1 MRIGLSGT
9 FWGLETTGSGQY
21 VRHLLQALG
30 SLAPTEEYTLFLPRY
45 LGNKG
50 PAPGMPWQARSLRT
64 PFDGL
69 HENLAKVWFEQFS
82 FPRACARIGLDV
94 AHVPYFAPPL
104 WPRVPTVVTIHDLIP
119 LILPEYRGSPW
130 VQGYMRLV
138 SRAAR
143 GAALVLTDSQASA
156 RDILRLLR
164 IPPERLRVI
173 YLAADALY
181 RPLAPAEWQPT
192 CARLGLPSRYLLYLG
207 GFDRRKNLA
216 VLLEAFALARGR
228 LKGVSLVIA
237 GRLPQRDSAFA
248 PDPQRIAQRL
258 GLGDSVRYTGWV
270 AEEDKP
276 ALYAGAEAFLF
287 PSCYEGFGLPVLEAI
302 SCSTPVIVGG
312 GSSLEEVAGPGGL
325 VVSPEDVSALA
336 EAMVRLTHEPKLR
349 QELSARG
356 QEHARGFS
364 WAQTARETLSA
375 YREAV
380 TLSSR

>member
-1 MRIGLSGT
+1 MKVGLSGT

-21 VRHLLQALG
+21 VRHLLQALEE
-30 SLAPTEEYTLFLPRY
+30 LAPEEDCTLFLPCYR
-45 LGNKG
+45 GGKE
-50 PAPGMPWQARSLRT
+50 PAPRLPRQVRSLRT

-69 HENLAKVWFEQFS
+69 NEDLAKVWFEQFS
-82 FPRACARIGLDV
+82 FPRACAKGLDV

-119 LILPEYRGSPW
+119 LILPEYCGSPW
-130 VQGYMRLV
+130 VRGYMHLV

-143 GAALVLTDSQASA
+143 EATLVLTDSRASA
-156 RDILRLLR
+156 RDILRLLH

-173 YLAADALY
+173 YLAVDDLY
-181 RPLAPAEWQPT
+181 RPLAPEEWRPT
-192 CARLGLPSRYLLYLG
+192 CERLGLPPRYLLYLG
-207 GFDRRKNLA
+207 GFDQRKNLA
-216 VLLEAFALARGR
+216 GLLEAFALARGR

-237 GRLPQRDSAFA
+237 GRLPTRDSAFA

-258 GLGDSVRYTGWV
+258 GLGDSVHYTGWV

-276 ALYAGAEAFLF
+276 ALYAGAEAFIF
-287 PSCYEGFGLPVLEAI
+287 PSYYEGFGLPVLEAI
-302 SCSTPVIVGG
+302 SCGTPVIVGG
-312 GSSLEEVAGPGGL
+312 GSSLEEIAGPGGL

-349 QELSARG
+349 QELSAKGR
-356 QEHARGFS
+356 EHAQGFS
-364 WAQTARETLSA
+364 WLQTARETLSA

-380 TLSSR
+380 ALSSR